1 MTPNPMSDDGW
12 NGLDKLGRPAM
23 ARDGK
28 QSRIVEIAGRVF
40 GTSEGQE
47 LLGYL
52 CAMTVDRSMLPASV
66 VSQQPM
72 TCAETVPYV
81 AFREGQNSVVQQ
93 LALLVRQANQPKPG
107 A

>member
-12 NGLDKLGRPAM
+12 NGLDKLGRSALP
-23 ARDGK
+23 RDGK

-40 GTSEGQE
+40 GTAEGHE

-52 CAMTVDRSMLPASV
+52 CSITVDRSMLPASV
-66 VSQQPM
+66 VSQQPV
-72 TCAETVPYV
+72 TTAEVVPYV
-81 AFREGQNSVVQQ
+81 AFREGQNSIVQQ
-93 LALLVRQANQPKPG
+93 LALLVRQASQPKLG